1 MKTILSSFL
10 DGLRRVGRAPA
21 ILAGVLL
28 LTLLVALPPAI
39 VLRGLLDESLGDSLA
54 ADQAASGVNQEWWE
68 EFSSEATGLGATFT
82 PQVVGFGGVLDNLSR
97 MLDDGAYAA
106 AITVVASGY
115 LLLWTFLLGGIL
127 DRYARNRAIRTQ
139 AFFSACGVFFFRFVR
154 LGVFALIAYGLLFG
168 PIHAWLFDRFY
179 PWATR
184 DWSVERN
191 AFFLRL
197 VLYLV
202 FGGLLVAVNV
212 LFDYAKVR
220 AVVEDRR
227 SGVGALMA
235 AFRFIRRH
243 PLPVFGL
250 YALNGAVFA
259 LILALYALV
268 APGSRGGWAVWAGF
282 VATELYLLARLAL
295 KLTFYA
301 SETSLFQRLL
311 AHAEYT
317 AAPLPVW
324 PESPAAES
332 IAPPPPQPPAPEP
345 GT

>member
-1 MKTILSSFL
+1 MNTIIRSLL
-10 DGLRRVGRAPA
+10 DGVRRVARAPA

-39 VLRGLLDESLGDSLA
+39 VLRGLLAESLGDSLA
-54 ADQAASGVNQEWWE
+54 AEEAARGVNQEWWE
-68 EFSSEATGLGATFT
+68 EFSSQASGLGEEFT
-82 PQVVGFGGVLDNLSR
+82 PRIIGFGGVLDNLSR
-97 MLDDGAYAA
+97 MLDRQPYASA
-106 AITVVASGY
+106 VLVVGSGY

-139 AFFSACGVFFFRFVR
+139 AFFSACGVFFFRFLR
-154 LGVFALIAYGLLFG
+154 LGVFAVLAYALLFG
-168 PIHAWLFDRFY
+168 AIHGWLFEGLF

-197 VLYLV
+197 ALYAL
-202 FGGLLVAVNV
+202 FGALLAAVNV

-227 SGVGALMA
+227 SAVGALMA
-235 AFRFIRRH
+235 AFRFVKRH
-243 PLPVFGL
+243 PGPVFGL
-250 YALNGAVFA
+250 YLLNGLLFVAV
-259 LILALYALV
+259 LAIYALV
-268 APGSRGGWAVWAGF
+268 APGARGGMLLWVG
-282 VATELYLLARLAL
+282 VLVTQLYLLARLAV

-317 AAPLPVW
+317 AAPLPAW
-324 PESPAAES
+324 PESPAAEA
-332 IAPPPPQPPAPEP
+332 IGPAPPRSDS
-345 GT
+345 